1 VAEFDSFSEC
11 DIIETVKRK
20 EQETMLVNLIFAAIL
35 TFLVFCCVCAIANVF
50 ADSKRPLVSLE
61 DKKHHFH
68 TQIFYLVVFVV
79 LAVMIGVLVFCV
91 VPMYWR

>member
-1 VAEFDSFSEC
+1 MAKFDSFSEC

>member
-1 VAEFDSFSEC
+1 MLRA
-11 DIIETVKRK
+11 IQIRLYRNK

>member
-1 VAEFDSFSEC
+1 
-11 DIIETVKRK
+11 
-20 EQETMLVNLIFAAIL
+20 MLVNVIFSAVL

-50 ADSKRPLVSLE
+50 ADSKKPLVSLE

>member
-1 VAEFDSFSEC
+1 
-11 DIIETVKRK
+11 
-20 EQETMLVNLIFAAIL
+20 MLVNLIFAAIL

-79 LAVMIGVLVFCV
+79 LVVMIGVLVFCV

>member
-1 VAEFDSFSEC
+1 
-11 DIIETVKRK
+11 
-20 EQETMLVNLIFAAIL
+20 MLVNLIFAAVL

-61 DKKHHFH
+61 DKKNHFH
-68 TQIFYLVVFVV
+68 ERIFYFIVFVV

-91 VPMYWR
+91 MPMYWR

>member
-1 VAEFDSFSEC
+1 MAEFDLFSDC

-35 TFLVFCCVCAIANVF
+35 TFLVFCCICAIANVF

-68 TQIFYLVVFVV
+68 TQIFYFVVFVV
-79 LAVMIGVLVFCV
+79 LAVMIGVLALYV
-91 VPMYWR
+91 VPVFWR

>member
-1 VAEFDSFSEC
+1 MVEFDSFSDC

-20 EQETMLVNLIFAAIL
+20 EQETMLVNLIFSAIL
-35 TFLVFCCVCAIANVF
+35 TFLVFCCFSAIVFVF
-50 ADSKRPLVSLE
+50 AGSKKPLITQE

-68 TQIFYLVVFVV
+68 ERIFYFIVFVV

>member
-1 VAEFDSFSEC
+1 
-11 DIIETVKRK
+11 
-20 EQETMLVNLIFAAIL
+20 MLVNLIFAAIL

-50 ADSKRPLVSLE
+50 ADSKKPLVSLE

-68 TQIFYLVVFVV
+68 ERIFYLVVFVV

>member
-1 VAEFDSFSEC
+1 MAEFDSFSDC
-11 DIIETVKRK
+11 DIIEIVKRK
-20 EQETMLVNLIFAAIL
+20 EQETMLVNLIFATIL

-50 ADSKRPLVSLE
+50 VDSKRPLVSLE

-68 TQIFYLVVFVV
+68 TQIFYFIVFVV

-91 VPMYWR
+91 MPMYWR

>member
-1 VAEFDSFSEC
+1 
-11 DIIETVKRK
+11 
-20 EQETMLVNLIFAAIL
+20 MLVNLIFAAIL

-50 ADSKRPLVSLE
+50 ADSKRPLVSLG

-68 TQIFYLVVFVV
+68 ERIFYFIVFVV

-91 VPMYWR
+91 MPMYWR

>member
-1 VAEFDSFSEC
+1 MAEFDLFSDC

-50 ADSKRPLVSLE
+50 ANSKRPLVSLE

-68 TQIFYLVVFVV
+68 ERIFYFIVFVV

-91 VPMYWR
+91 MPMYWR

>member
-1 VAEFDSFSEC
+1 
-11 DIIETVKRK
+11 
-20 EQETMLVNLIFAAIL
+20 MLVNFIFSAVL

-68 TQIFYLVVFVV
+68 TQIFYFVVFVV
-79 LAVMIGVLVFCV
+79 LTVMIGVLVFCV

>member
-1 VAEFDSFSEC
+1 MVEFDSFSEC

-61 DKKHHFH
+61 DKNHHFH

-91 VPMYWR
+91 MPMYWR

>member
-1 VAEFDSFSEC
+1 MAEFDSFSDC

-35 TFLVFCCVCAIANVF
+35 TFLVFCCICAIANVF

-91 VPMYWR
+91 MPMYWR

>member
-1 VAEFDSFSEC
+1 
-11 DIIETVKRK
+11 
-20 EQETMLVNLIFAAIL
+20 MLVNLIFAAIL

-68 TQIFYLVVFVV
+68 TQIFYFIVFGV

-91 VPMYWR
+91 MPMYWR

>member
-1 VAEFDSFSEC
+1 
-11 DIIETVKRK
+11 
-20 EQETMLVNLIFAAIL
+20 MLVNLIFAAIL

-91 VPMYWR
+91 MPMYWR